1 MKKLFANIAIFLSML
16 ILSPVY
22 FTSAYGAAS
31 VNVSLERDIY
41 DDMELWA
48 AEGLI
53 GSQLNSF
60 KPFAASE
67 VGQQLVAAMDACH
80 AAKTARASCRKIRE
94 HYATLFNADFTE
106 AKSPRQT
113 NHTYFK
119 PVESFSVNYKYFSG
133 PFSVYNNEGIDYGK
147 GHNAAVQ
154 LQSHARLW
162 NVFSFFIEPAFIY
175 NQQFGSGEDQSR
187 LTFRLHKGYA
197 KFNLYNVELLV
208 GRDALWW
215 GPGYHGALLMS
226 NNAHPFDMVK
236 LSNPEPVLLPWIFSR
251 LGPVQFNLIFSQ
263 LNDQRKGS
271 ELANPFLYGLRLGL
285 KPHPF
290 VEVGGSHLVL
300 FGGPGRRDMTLRE
313 ILATLYSNSNRDNE
327 KTDSN
332 QQFAVD
338 LAITIPNIQ
347 KYIFIANGIRLYGE
361 IGAEDSG
368 YPPDTRAY
376 LAGLAI
382 YKPFFLDGSVLRA
395 EYAILSPDRAPGAW
409 YHHGSYPLRY
419 EGRVFGH
426 HAGADAE
433 DIFVEWSHDLD
444 KFFYKVGFDRERSG
458 IKTQAHSQSK
468 NQYFGEV
475 GWSINKHSKM
485 ILRYTYED
493 VQNAGSIPGVKLQN
507 HYVGIEV
514 SLQF

>member
-1 MKKLFANIAIFLSML
+1 MIFLA
-16 ILSPVY
+16 PV
-22 FTSAYGAAS
+22 FFAPVHAASS
-31 VNVSLERDIY
+31 VNVSLSRDLY
-41 DDMELWA
+41 DDMEYWA

-53 GSQLNSF
+53 TSQLNSIR
-60 KPFAASE
+60 PFAASE
-67 VGQQLVAAMDACH
+67 VGLQLLAAMDACH
-80 AAKTARASCRKIRE
+80 KTKTAQASCEKITQR
-94 HYATLFNADFTE
+94 YAKLFHADIRE
-106 AKSPRQT
+106 AKSPRQIS
-113 NHTYFK
+113 HSYFK
-119 PVESFSVNYKYFSG
+119 PVETFSVSYQYLNR
-133 PFSVYNNEGIDYGK
+133 PFSVFNNEGIDYGE
-147 GHNAAVQ
+147 GHNAVVQ

-175 NQQFGSGEDQSR
+175 NQQFGSGEDESR
-187 LTFRLHKGYA
+187 LAFRLHKGYA
-197 KFNLYNVELLV
+197 KLNIYNIELLA
-208 GRDALWW
+208 GRDSLWW

-226 NNAHPFDMVK
+226 NNAHPFDMIK
-236 LSNPEPVLLPWIFSR
+236 LSNPEPVLLPWIFSL

-290 VEVGGSHLVL
+290 VEIGGSHLVL

-313 ILATLYSNSNRDNE
+313 ILATLYSNSNRDYE

-338 LAITIPNIQ
+338 LAITIPDIQ
-347 KYIFIANGIRLYGE
+347 KYIFIADGIRLYGE

-395 EYAILSPDRAPGAW
+395 EYAILSPDRAPAAW
-409 YHHGSYPLRY
+409 YSHGSYPMRY

-426 HAGADAE
+426 HAGSDAE
-433 DIFVEWSHDLD
+433 DIFIEWSHHLD
-444 KFFYKVGFDRERSG
+444 KLFYKVGFDQERSG
-458 IKTQAHSQSK
+458 IQRKANPQTKQ
-468 NQYFGEV
+468 QYFGEA
-475 GWSINKHSKM
+475 GWQFNAHSR
-485 ILRYTYED
+485 ITLRYMYEQ
-493 VQNAGSIPGVKLQN
+493 VQNAGNVSGERLTN
-507 HYVGIEV
+507 HYLGVEAA
-514 SLQF
+514 LHF